1 MKYEE
6 ALDMKTLLVWNMSQQ
21 RVVDFILS
29 HSQKSAHSN
38 TVGGL
43 APFPTSNSTF
53 PLKWFLVKNEIIL
66 RQDKKPALNLF

>member
-53 PLKWFLVKNEIIL
+53 PVK
-66 RQDKKPALNLF
+66 